1 MAEAGTPTLPE
12 VHEQGEA
19 GLRGMASQA
28 GSSPWWDEVVIAEGV
43 ETHVQLDLLESL
55 GCDRAQ
61 GFLFARP
68 GEVSAVDELIVSGT
82 ALTT

>member
-1 MAEAGTPTLPE
+1 VNAARE
-12 VHEQGEA
+12 VFSG
-19 GLRGMASQA
+19 RI
-28 GSSPWWDEVVIAEGV
+28 VV